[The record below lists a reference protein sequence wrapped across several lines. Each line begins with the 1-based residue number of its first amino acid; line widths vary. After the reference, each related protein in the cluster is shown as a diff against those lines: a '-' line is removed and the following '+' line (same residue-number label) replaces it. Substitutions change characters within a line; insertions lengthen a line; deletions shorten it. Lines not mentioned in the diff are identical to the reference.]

1 MTIVTN
7 ALSSL
12 KQDRIVQYA
21 KTLSTVL
28 LISAIVVFDEVII
41 AETVATRWIPLL
53 GLVLGICFACLGFF
67 VLVIIRRR
75 CTECGKRIVS
85 DNIRE
90 KTVLISG
97 FSLLVFGALVM
108 VLNNSMA
115 LVLNIHWLHI
125 WGSILGTSMVC
136 IGIWMFALFAEL
148 FKGDRK
154 LRTMGLFLSGL
165 LFVEIFLKFGGWW

>member
-1 MTIVTN
+1 
-7 ALSSL
+7 
-12 KQDRIVQYA
+12 
-21 KTLSTVL
+21 
-28 LISAIVVFDEVII
+28 
-41 AETVATRWIPLL
+41 
-53 GLVLGICFACLGFF
+53 
-67 VLVIIRRR
+67 
-75 CTECGKRIVS
+75 
-85 DNIRE
+85 
-90 KTVLISG
+90 
-97 FSLLVFGALVM
+97 M

-115 LVLNIHWLHI
+115 LVFNINWLHI